1 MRPTGPLAGFSL
13 VLTGLLACGG
23 PSEPPVPV
31 PTSLTL
37 STSAASFD
45 ALGATLQ
52 IGVTVRDQDNE
63 PIPGL
68 TATYATGN
76 AAVATVNPG
85 GLVTAV
91 GNGSTT
97 ITVSH
102 GSLSAQLPVSVAQV
116 VTQMAKVAGDGQA
129 GIAGNEL
136 SVPVQV
142 ELRDSRGNPVPG
154 TLSNSTVLFV
164 ASQGGS
170 VGDPSVVAGAN
181 GRASTTWTLGSTEGG
196 QLLTATLQGGTASVQ
211 FTATAVTTGA
221 YDLEL
226 RFLPGTNP
234 NGPQQAAFD
243 AAELLWESVIIGD
256 LAPVA
261 VNIPANACVSGQ
273 PAVNEI
279 IDDMVVFVEFA
290 NIDGPGG
297 TLAQAGRCDIQ
308 PPDPPFRGATDSLP
322 VLGVLRIDSG
332 DLPALLANGTLDEV
346 ITHELGHTLGFSS
359 DFFDLKGRLQ
369 NPSLPSSPGVDTHFD
384 GPQAIARMD
393 AVGGA
398 AYPDAKVPVENSA
411 VNGSADSHWRESV
424 YDAELM
430 TPLIENAGAM
440 PLSSVT
446 GGAMQDLG
454 YVVDLAAAQS
464 FTLSFP
470 ALIAAAATRVKIDL
484 GNDVIFRPLP
494 PSAAVGR

>member
-1 MRPTGPLAGFSL
+1 MRLTGQLAGVAL
-13 VLTGLLACGG
+13 VLTGLACGG
-23 PSEPPVPV
+23 PSDPPVAV

-76 AAVATVNPG
+76 AAVATVSPG
-85 GLVTAV
+85 GLVTAA
-91 GNGSTT
+91 GNGSTD

-102 GSLSAQLPVSVAQV
+102 GTLSARLPVTVAQV
-116 VTQMAKVAGDGQA
+116 VTQLARVGGDQQTGLV
-129 GIAGNEL
+129 GNEL
-136 SVPVQV
+136 PTPVEV

-154 TLSNSTVLFV
+154 PLATATVLF
-164 ASQGGS
+164 AAGQGGS
-170 VGDPSVVAGAN
+170 VGEASVTVGAN
-181 GRASTTWTLGSTEGG
+181 GRASTRWTLGGAEGT
-196 QLLTATLQGGTASVQ
+196 QQLTATLQGGAASAQ

-226 RFLPGTNP
+226 RFLPGTTPNP
-234 NGPQQAAFD
+234 VQQAAVD

-261 VNIPANACVSGQ
+261 VNVPANACVSGQ
-273 PAVNEI
+273 PAIDEV

-308 PPDPPFRGATDSLP
+308 PPNPPFRGATDSLP
-322 VLGVLRIDSG
+322 VIGVLRIDSG
-332 DLPALLANGTLDEV
+332 DLAALQANGTLDEV

-359 DFFDLKGRLQ
+359 DFFALKGRLQ
-369 NPSLPSSPGVDTHFD
+369 SPSLPSSPGVDTHFD

-398 AYPDAKVPVENSA
+398 GYPDAKVPVENSA

-430 TPLIENAGAM
+430 TPLIEAAGAM

-446 GGAMQDLG
+446 GGAMRDLG

-470 ALIAAAATRVKIDL
+470 ALIAAAARVKIDV